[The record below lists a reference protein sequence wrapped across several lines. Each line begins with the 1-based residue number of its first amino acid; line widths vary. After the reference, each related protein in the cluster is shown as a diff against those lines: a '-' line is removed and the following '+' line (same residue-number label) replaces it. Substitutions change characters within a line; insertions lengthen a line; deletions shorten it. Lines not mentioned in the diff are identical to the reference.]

1 MGKKKKSD
9 FRQGIQPRMLRF
21 QAPPQRYKGLRGELY
36 RCQLMVGS
44 YLTLVLPIAR
54 MYTVENVTY
63 VN

>member
-1 MGKKKKSD
+1 MGKRKNLISDKEFNPGFCASELHHRDTKDSVVSRTGFKS
-9 FRQGIQPRMLRF
+9 
-21 QAPPQRYKGLRGELY
+21 
-36 RCQLMVGS
+36 MVGS